1 MSQPAA
7 KRQKTSEQKELEKQL
22 QTIKTELRA
31 VKNSRRTP
39 ETYIEPNDVY
49 IEKLGEA
56 NGKKM
61 KRFVGSIATLHA
73 LRTVHGSSQAMLQIS
88 AGTSGVEAERICT
101 VCTLGYICLLTKYD
115 SLFIGGKSRA

>member
-22 QTIKTELRA
+22 HTIKTELRA

-39 ETYIEPNDVY
+39 ETYIEPDVY

-61 KRFVGSIATLHA
+61 KRFVASIATLHA

-101 VCTLGYICLLTKYD
+101 VCTLGYICLLTKYYM
-115 SLFIGGKSRA
+115 